1 MKNLEEIDSKSLPY
15 NITTIVIAVVSF
27 IFLMF
32 TQIYFIDQGEI
43 AIVTNFGKISIGK
56 ISATIIPVIMMVAT
70 LLNTASTP
78 RCSEFLVD
86 NGTIRL

>member
-43 AIVTNFGKISIGK
+43 ATVTNFGKISNTW
-56 ISATIIPVIMMVAT
+56 SAGFHVKVPFVQI
-70 LLNTASTP
+70 LWH
-78 RCSEFLVD
+78 F
-86 NGTIRL
+86 

>member
-32 TQIYFIDQGEI
+32 TQIY
-43 AIVTNFGKISIGK
+43 
-56 ISATIIPVIMMVAT
+56 
-70 LLNTASTP
+70 LLIKE
-78 RCSEFLVD
+78 R
-86 NGTIRL
+86 